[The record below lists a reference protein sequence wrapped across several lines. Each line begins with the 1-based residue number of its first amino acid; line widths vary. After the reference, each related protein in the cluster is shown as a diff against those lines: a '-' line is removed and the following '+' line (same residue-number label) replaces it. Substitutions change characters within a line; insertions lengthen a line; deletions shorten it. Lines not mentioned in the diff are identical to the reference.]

1 MDAIVTAG
9 GIPKPEDPLYAN
21 TQGAPKAMLEIAGKP
36 MIQWVLDA
44 LSDSKH
50 ITQVIVIGLEKE
62 CGITC
67 TKPLDFISNQ
77 GSMLSNIMAGGHRVL
92 TLNPSA
98 KVLLSVSSD
107 IPTIT
112 GTIVDWMAEEAMQGD
127 YEVYYNYILRDAME
141 SRFPGS
147 RRTFTRFKGAEVCGG
162 DLNAFDP
169 SILTADGAVW
179 QELINARKN
188 IFKQARV
195 IGLDLLFQL
204 LFRTITIE
212 EAAIKA
218 SKRLEL
224 NAKAVDCPYPE
235 IGMDVDKP
243 FQLELLENDLMQRE
257 ASRT

>member
-9 GIPKPEDPLYAN
+9 GIPEPDEPLYAN
-21 TQGAPKAMLEIAGKP
+21 TQGAPKALLEIAGKP

-50 ITQVIVIGLEKE
+50 VTQVVVVGLEKE

-67 TKPLDFISNQ
+67 TKTLDFIPNQ

-98 KVLLSVSSD
+98 SVLLTVSSD

-112 GTIVDWMAEEAMQGD
+112 GDIVDWMAELVLNGQHD
-127 YEVYYNYILRDAME
+127 VYYNYILRDAME

-147 RRTFTRFKGAEVCGG
+147 KRTFTKFKGAEVCGG
-162 DLNAFDP
+162 DLNAFKTHL
-169 SILTADGAVW
+169 LTADGAVW

-188 IFKQARV
+188 ILKQAGI
-195 IGLDLLFQL
+195 IGLDLLIKLALRQL
-204 LFRTITIE
+204 TIE
-212 EAAIKA
+212 EAARKA
-218 SKRLEL
+218 SKRLEF
-224 NAKAVDCPYPE
+224 KAMPVNCPYPE

-243 FQLELLENDLMQRE
+243 YQLELLQNDLSQRG
-257 ASRT
+257 AA

>member
-9 GIPKPEDPLYAN
+9 GIPEPDDPLYAN

-50 ITQVIVIGLEKE
+50 VNQVVVVGLEKE
-62 CGITC
+62 SGVTC
-67 TKPLDFISNQ
+67 TKPLDFIPNQ
-77 GSMLSNIMAGGHRVL
+77 GSMLSNIMAGGHRIL
-92 TLNPSA
+92 TLNPGA
-98 KVLLSVSSD
+98 KMLLSVSSD

-112 GTIVDWMAEEAMQGD
+112 GAIVDWMAEEVMDGEYD
-127 YEVYYNYILRDAME
+127 VYYNYILRDAME

-147 RRTFTRFKGAEVCGG
+147 KRTFTKFKGAEVCGG
-162 DLNAFDP
+162 DLNAFQTHL
-169 SILTADGAVW
+169 LTADGAVW

-188 IFKQARV
+188 ILKQAGI
-195 IGLDLLFQL
+195 IGLDLLVKLFLRQL
-204 LFRTITIE
+204 TID
-212 EAAIKA
+212 EAAVKA

-224 NAKAVDCPYPE
+224 KAIAVNCPYPE

-243 FQLELLENDLMQRE
+243 YQFELLQNDLIQRE
-257 ASRT
+257 AI

>member
-9 GIPKPEDPLYAN
+9 GIPEPDDPLYAN

-50 ITQVIVIGLEKE
+50 VNQVVVVGLEKE
-62 CGITC
+62 SGVTC
-67 TKPLDFISNQ
+67 TKSLDFIPNQ
-77 GSMLSNIMAGGHRVL
+77 GSMLSNIMAGGHRIL
-92 TLNPSA
+92 TLNPGA
-98 KVLLSVSSD
+98 KMLLSVSSD

-112 GTIVDWMAEEAMQGD
+112 GAIVDWMAEEVMDGEYD
-127 YEVYYNYILRDAME
+127 VYYNYILRDAME

-147 RRTFTRFKGAEVCGG
+147 KRTFTKFKGAEVCGG
-162 DLNAFDP
+162 DLNAFQTHL
-169 SILTADGAVW
+169 LTADGAVW

-188 IFKQARV
+188 ILKQAGI
-195 IGLDLLFQL
+195 IGLDLLVKLFLRQL
-204 LFRTITIE
+204 TID
-212 EAAIKA
+212 EAAVKA

-224 NAKAVDCPYPE
+224 KAIAVNCPYPE

-243 FQLELLENDLMQRE
+243 YQFELLQNDLIQRE
-257 ASRT
+257 AI